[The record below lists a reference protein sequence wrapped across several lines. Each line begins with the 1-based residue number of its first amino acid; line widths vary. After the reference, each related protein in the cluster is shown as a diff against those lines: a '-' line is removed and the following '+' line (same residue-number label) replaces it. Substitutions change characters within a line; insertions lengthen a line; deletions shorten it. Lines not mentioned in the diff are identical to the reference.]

1 MKAANAL
8 HMWCPFMKG
17 TQHFNGHETCAVDQC
32 MMWEP
37 DHERID
43 LTLGRDELPPD
54 DGTEW
59 HNRGPISDCGKW
71 TATFWTGYKKKDT
84 GDCGLKSKEQGCSY
98 PS

>member
-1 MKAANAL
+1 MKTANAL

-17 TQHFNGHETCAVDQC
+17 SQWLGHETCAVDQC

-37 DHERID
+37 DYERVE
-43 LTLGRDELPPD
+43 LTLRDELPPD

-59 HNRGPISDCGKW
+59 HNQDPVVNDEGKNAILW
-71 TATFWTGYKKKDT
+71 IGFRKKDS
-84 GDCGLKSKEQGCSY
+84 GDCGLKSKEQGCFY